1 MDTFSIPRMYSH
13 ILIDTTSSTFIMITQ
28 HRLDT
33 ITENLAAELNLRY
46 YNHPHL
52 AEIVRSQLTEL
63 IDDVTKHPSHYFSVD
78 VLQAAKTTANSDF
91 QGINQK

>member
-1 MDTFSIPRMYSH
+1 
-13 ILIDTTSSTFIMITQ
+13 MITQ

-52 AEIVRSQLTEL
+52 AEIVRGQLLEL
-63 IDDVTKHPSHYFSVD
+63 LDDVTKHPSRYFAVD
-78 VLQAAKTTANSDF
+78 VLQAAKTTTETEAVSGTF
-91 QGINQK
+91 H